1 MIIPAIIAKNQ
12 DEFDQRYKKVAFAK
26 VIHLDLMDDVFV
38 NNESLLF
45 PIKLPQ
51 NEFHWHLMTTNPY
64 KYIELSNSKIFYVHA
79 ETVNL
84 KKHVLYCQEKSLP
97 VCFAIN
103 PQTPITYLNE
113 VINNIDRL
121 LIMTVEPGQYGAQLV
136 TKAIRKIKGVP
147 PHIKVCVDGAMN
159 NDTIKLAKYAEH
171 VVSGSYLQKTGK
183 VGYKLLTSLHAASQT
198 LRKA

>member
-12 DEFDQRYKKVAFAK
+12 TEFNERYNNVSFAK
-26 VIHLDLMDDVFV
+26 VIHLDLMDTEFV
-38 NNESLLF
+38 DNESLLF
-45 PIKLPQ
+45 PIKLPH

-64 KYIELSNSKIFYVHA
+64 KYIESCRGNIFYVHA

-84 KKHVLYCQEKSLP
+84 EKHVSYCHNKNIP
-97 VCFAIN
+97 VCFALN
-103 PQTPITYLNE
+103 PSTPITYLDE
-113 VINNIDRL
+113 VIENIDRL

-136 TKAIRKIKGVP
+136 RKAAQKIKDVP

-159 NDTIKLAKYAEH
+159 NHTIKLAKYAEH

-183 VGYKLLTSLHAASQT
+183 AGYKLLTSLHAASQT